1 VLSLFLICQ
10 RTGRWC
16 VAVVC
21 VHTPSAGDDKN
32 KRQFSE
38 PPLGISDDECDD
50 ITIRYRYR
58 PRWRRRRR
66 RAVGENE

>member
-1 VLSLFLICQ
+1 M
-10 RTGRWC
+10 
-16 VAVVC
+16 
-21 VHTPSAGDDKN
+21 HTPSAGDDKN

-38 PPLGISDDECDD
+38 PPLLGISDDEGDD